1 MEQLRLE
8 GGLTLRLLSGMELLE
23 ARREARELCRDPR
36 EQPLCSNACLLAR
49 ALGLDGAEGP
59 LFADGTEVL
68 IGLTVEEIEGFCA
81 QWDEFR
87 RNCGG
92 LEEENVEYGV
102 NENFAESFGYPP
114 QSFASQMPA
123 PPQGGRQVCPS
134 LSHRKLASPFRG
146 EVAEDREVG
155 GGKP

>member
-102 NENFAESFGYPP
+102 NENFG
-114 QSFASQMPA
+114 
-123 PPQGGRQVCPS
+123 
-134 LSHRKLASPFRG
+134 
-146 EVAEDREVG
+146 
-155 GGKP
+155 